1 MFGPALII
9 FRETIEAALVISIV
23 AAATR
28 SVSGRTLMITL
39 GVLAGVVGSGVL
51 AGLTETIANL
61 ADGSGQELFNAAVL
75 GVAVLMLAWHH
86 IWMSSHGAELAR
98 DAKRVGT
105 EVSDGT
111 RGLSAIM
118 ILIAL
123 TVLREGAES
132 VLFLHGMAS
141 GDGSS
146 LADVLGGGALGLVG
160 GATLGIVMY
169 FGLMRIPLKWFFTI
183 TGWLIVLLAAGLAG
197 QMARFLIQAD
207 WLPSL
212 VSPLW
217 DTSMILSSDSLL
229 GRILHALVGYEPSP
243 SAMQMLFYVATLAAI
258 LFTASLVK
266 RQQAVTKNLYQ
277 TKPQLQNP

>member
-28 SVSGRTLMITL
+28 GVHRRTLMIAL
-39 GVLAGVVGSGVL
+39 GVLAGILGSAVL
-51 AGLTETIANL
+51 AGLTETIADL
-61 ADGSGQELFNAAVL
+61 AEGSGQELFNAAVL
-75 GVAVLMLAWHH
+75 GIAVLMLSWHH
-86 IWMSSHGAELAR
+86 VWMSSHGAELAR
-98 DAKRVGT
+98 DAKRVGVQ
-105 EVSDGT
+105 VSEGAA
-111 RGLSAIM
+111 GLSAIL

-141 GDGSS
+141 GGSTS
-146 LADVLGGGALGLVG
+146 LSDVLAGGAIGLAG
-160 GATLGIVMY
+160 GAALGVLMY
-169 FGLMRIPLKWFFTI
+169 SGLMRIPLKWFFSV
-183 TGWLIVLLAAGLAG
+183 TGWLLVLLAAGLAG

-212 VSPLW
+212 ISPLW
-217 DTSMILSSDSLL
+217 DTSFILSADSLA

-243 SAMQMLFYVATLAAI
+243 SAMQMLFYVATLGLIVTA
-258 LFTASLVK
+258 ASLVK
-266 RQQAVTKNLYQ
+266 RHQAAQKMMLAAASRA
-277 TKPQLQNP
+277 

>member
-1 MFGPALII
+1 MFGAALII
-9 FRETIEAALVISIV
+9 FRETLEAALVISIV

-28 SVSGRTLMITL
+28 NVSQRTLMISL
-39 GVLAGVVGSGVL
+39 GALAGVIGSGIL

-61 ADGSGQELFNAAVL
+61 ADGSGQELFNAGVL
-75 GVAVLMLAWHH
+75 GVAVLMLGWHH
-86 IWMSSHGAELAR
+86 VWMSTHGAELAR
-98 DAKRVGT
+98 DAKRVGA

-111 RGLSAIM
+111 RGLSAIAV
-118 ILIAL
+118 LIAL

-146 LADVLGGGALGLVG
+146 LTDILGGGALGLIG
-160 GATLGIVMY
+160 GAALGLVMY
-169 FGLMRIPLKWFFTI
+169 FGLMRIPLKWFFSV
-183 TGWLIVLLAAGLAG
+183 TGWMLVLLAAGLAG

-212 VSPLW
+212 VTPLW
-217 DTSMILSSDSLL
+217 DTSAILSADSLP

-258 LFTASLVK
+258 LSAASMVR
-266 RQQAVTKNLYQ
+266 RQQLTARNTLK
-277 TKPQLQNP
+277 TS

>member
-28 SVSGRTLMITL
+28 GVSRRALVIML
-39 GVLAGVVGSGVL
+39 GVLAGVLGSGVL
-51 AGLTETIANL
+51 AALTETIANL
-61 ADGSGQELFNAAVL
+61 AEGSGQELFNAAVL
-75 GVAVLMLAWHH
+75 GIAVLMLGWHH
-86 IWMSSHGAELAR
+86 VWMASHGAELAR
-98 DAKRVGT
+98 DAKRVGVQ
-105 EVSDGT
+105 VSEGT
-111 RGLSAIM
+111 AGLSAIL
-118 ILIAL
+118 ILITL

-141 GDGSS
+141 GGDTS
-146 LADVLGGGALGLVG
+146 LTDVVGGGALGLIG
-160 GATLGIVMY
+160 GAALGVVMY
-169 FGLMRIPLKWFFTI
+169 FGLMRIPLKWFFSV

-217 DTSMILSSDSLL
+217 DTSFILSADSLP
-229 GRILHALVGYEPSP
+229 GRILHALVGYEPNP
-243 SAMQMLFYVATLAAI
+243 SAMQMLFYGVTLALI
-258 LFTASLVK
+258 LAAAALVK
-266 RQQAVTKNLYQ
+266 RHQAARPSLNP
-277 TKPQLQNP
+277 KPSQPSQA

>member
-28 SVSGRTLMITL
+28 GVSRRTLFIVL
-39 GVLAGVVGSGVL
+39 GVLIGILGSGVL

-61 ADGSGQELFNAAVL
+61 AEGSGQELFNAAVL
-75 GVAVLMLAWHH
+75 GVAVLMLGWHH
-86 IWMSSHGAELAR
+86 VWMASHGAELAR
-98 DAKRVGT
+98 DAKRVGVQ
-105 EVSDGT
+105 VSEGAA
-111 RGLSAIM
+111 GLSAIT
-118 ILIAL
+118 ILVTL

-141 GDGSS
+141 GGSTS
-146 LADVLGGGALGLVG
+146 ITDVFGGGALGFAG
-160 GATLGIVMY
+160 GAALGALMY
-169 FGLMRIPLKWFFTI
+169 FGLMRIPLKWFFSV

-212 VSPLW
+212 VTPLW
-217 DTSMILSSDSLL
+217 DTSFILSADSLT
-229 GRILHALVGYEPSP
+229 GRILHAMIGYEPSP
-243 SAMQMLFYVATLAAI
+243 SAMQMLFYVVTLALI
-258 LFTASLVK
+258 LTSASMVK
-266 RQQAVTKNLYQ
+266 RHQAALRQVTP
-277 TKPQLQNP
+277 KPSQI

>member
-28 SVSGRTLMITL
+28 SVSRRTLWIVI
-39 GVLAGVVGSGVL
+39 GVIAGLIGSGVL
-51 AGLTETIANL
+51 AALTETL
-61 ADGSGQELFNAAVL
+61 ADLAEGTGTELFNAAVL
-75 GVAVLMLAWHH
+75 GIAVLMLAWHH
-86 IWMSSHGAELAR
+86 IWMASHGAELAR

-105 EVSDGT
+105 EVSEGA
-111 RGLSAIM
+111 RGLSAIA

-141 GDGSS
+141 GGSTG
-146 LADVLGGGALGLVG
+146 LADIVGGGALGLLG
-160 GATLGIVMY
+160 GASLGLVMY
-169 FGLMRIPLKWFFTI
+169 FGLMRIPLKWFFSV

-212 VSPLW
+212 VAPLW
-217 DTSMILSSDSLL
+217 DTSFILSSDSLL
-229 GRILHALVGYEPSP
+229 GRILHAMVGYEPNP
-243 SAMQMLFYVATLAAI
+243 SGMQMVFYVVTLATI
-258 LFTASLVK
+258 LVLADLVK
-266 RQQAVTKNLYQ
+266 RHQHAQQQAL
-277 TKPQLQNP
+277 KPTQA

>member
-28 SVSGRTLMITL
+28 SVSRRTWWIVI
-39 GVLAGVVGSGVL
+39 GVLAGLIGSGVL
-51 AGLTETIANL
+51 AALTETLADL
-61 ADGSGQELFNAAVL
+61 ADGTGTELFNASVL
-75 GVAVLMLAWHH
+75 GVAVLMLGWHH

-98 DAKRVGT
+98 DAKRVGS

-111 RGLSAIM
+111 KGMSAIA
-118 ILIAL
+118 ILITL

-141 GDGSS
+141 GGGAS
-146 LADVLGGGALGLVG
+146 LADIAGGGALGLLG
-160 GATLGIVMY
+160 GAALGLVMY
-169 FGLMRIPLKWFFTI
+169 FGLMRIPLKWFFSV

-212 VSPLW
+212 VAPLW
-217 DTSMILSSDSLL
+217 DTSAILSSDSLV
-229 GRILHALVGYEPSP
+229 GRILHALVGYEPNP
-243 SAMQMLFYVATLAAI
+243 SGMQMVFYAITLALI
-258 LFTASLVK
+258 LFLAEMVK
-266 RQQAVTKNLYQ
+266 RQHIAQQQAMRAAQ
-277 TKPQLQNP
+277 A

>member
-28 SVSGRTLMITL
+28 GVSRRTLFIVL
-39 GVLAGVVGSGVL
+39 GVLAGVLGSGVL

-61 ADGSGQELFNAAVL
+61 AEGSGQELFNAAVL
-75 GVAVLMLAWHH
+75 GIAVLMLAWHH
-86 IWMSSHGAELAR
+86 VWMASHGAELAR
-98 DAKRVGT
+98 DAKRVGVQ
-105 EVSDGT
+105 VSEGAA
-111 RGLSAIM
+111 GLSAIM
-118 ILIAL
+118 ILVTL

-141 GDGSS
+141 SGSTS
-146 LADVLGGGALGLVG
+146 ITDVFGGGAVGLAGGAALGL
-160 GATLGIVMY
+160 LMY
-169 FGLMRIPLKWFFTI
+169 FGLMRIPLKWFFSV

-212 VSPLW
+212 ISPLW
-217 DTSMILSSDSLL
+217 DTSFILSSDSLL
-229 GRILHALVGYEPSP
+229 GRILHALVGYEPNP
-243 SAMQMLFYVATLAAI
+243 SGMQMLFYGVTLGLILMAAEV
-258 LFTASLVK
+258 VK
-266 RQQAVTKNLYQ
+266 RQQLSQKLLHPAPSQ
-277 TKPQLQNP
+277 A

>member
-28 SVSGRTLMITL
+28 GVSRRTMFIAL
-39 GVLAGVVGSGVL
+39 GVLIGVLGSGIV

-61 ADGSGQELFNAAVL
+61 AEGSGQELFNAAVL
-75 GVAVLMLAWHH
+75 GIAVLMLGWHH
-86 IWMSSHGAELAR
+86 VWMSSHGAELAR

-105 EVSDGT
+105 QVREGAV
-111 RGLSAIM
+111 GLSAIL

-123 TVLREGAES
+123 TVLREGSES

-141 GDGSS
+141 GGT
-146 LADVLGGGALGLVG
+146 LGLGDVIGGGTIGLVA
-160 GATLGIVMY
+160 GAGLGMLMY
-169 FGLMRIPLKWFFTI
+169 FGLMKIPLKWFFGV

-197 QMARFLIQAD
+197 QMARYLIQAD
-207 WLPSL
+207 WLPAL

-217 DTSMILSSDSLL
+217 DTSFILSSDSLL
-229 GRILHALVGYEPSP
+229 GRILHALVGYEPNP
-243 SAMQMLFYVATLAAI
+243 SAMQMLFYATTLAVI
-258 LFTASLVK
+258 LLCASLVK
-266 RQQAVTKNLYQ
+266 RQQA
-277 TKPQLQNP
+277 KPVPQAAPSQA

>member
-1 MFGPALII
+1 MFGSALII
-9 FRETIEAALVISIV
+9 FRETLEAALVISIV

-28 SVSGRTLMITL
+28 NVSRRTLMISL
-39 GVLAGVVGSGVL
+39 GVLAGVVGSGIL

-61 ADGSGQELFNAAVL
+61 ADGSGQELFNAGVL
-75 GVAVLMLAWHH
+75 GVAVLMLGWHH
-86 IWMSSHGAELAR
+86 VWMSTHGAELAR
-98 DAKRVGT
+98 DAKRVGA

-111 RGLSAIM
+111 RGLSAIAV
-118 ILIAL
+118 LIAL

-146 LADVLGGGALGLVG
+146 LTDILGGGALGLIG
-160 GATLGIVMY
+160 GAALGLVMY
-169 FGLMRIPLKWFFTI
+169 FGLMRIPLKWFFSV
-183 TGWLIVLLAAGLAG
+183 TGWMLVLLAAGLAG

-212 VSPLW
+212 VTPLW
-217 DTSMILSSDSLL
+217 DTSAILSADSLL

-243 SAMQMLFYVATLAAI
+243 SAMQMLFYVATLAVI
-258 LFTASLVK
+258 LSAASMVR
-266 RQQAVTKNLYQ
+266 RQQTITRNSLK
-277 TKPQLQNP
+277 TS

>member
-28 SVSGRTLMITL
+28 SVSRRSWWI
-39 GVLAGVVGSGVL
+39 VIGVVAGLIGSGVL
-51 AGLTETIANL
+51 AALTETLADL
-61 ADGSGQELFNAAVL
+61 ADGTGTELLNAGVL
-75 GVAVLMLAWHH
+75 GVAVLMLGWHH

-111 RGLSAIM
+111 KGMSAIA
-118 ILIAL
+118 ILITL

-141 GDGSS
+141 GGGAS
-146 LADVLGGGALGLVG
+146 LTDIAGGGALGLLG
-160 GATLGIVMY
+160 GAALGLVMY
-169 FGLMRIPLKWFFTI
+169 FGLMRIPLKWFFTV
-183 TGWLIVLLAAGLAG
+183 TGWMIVLLAAGLAG

-212 VSPLW
+212 VAPLW
-217 DTSMILSSDSLL
+217 DTSSILSSDSLV
-229 GRILHALVGYEPSP
+229 GRILHALVGYEPNP
-243 SAMQMLFYVATLAAI
+243 SGMQMVFYAITLALI
-258 LFTASLVK
+258 LFLAEMVK
-266 RQQAVTKNLYQ
+266 RQQTAQQQAVPVAQ
-277 TKPQLQNP
+277 A

>member
-1 MFGPALII
+1 MFGSALII

-28 SVSGRTLMITL
+28 SVSRRTLMISL
-39 GVLAGVVGSGVL
+39 GVLAGVIGSGVL

-61 ADGSGQELFNAAVL
+61 ADGSGQELFNAGVL
-75 GVAVLMLAWHH
+75 GVAVLMLGWHH
-86 IWMSSHGAELAR
+86 VWMSSHGAELAR
-98 DAKRVGT
+98 DAKRVGA
-105 EVSDGT
+105 EVSEGT

-146 LADVLGGGALGLVG
+146 LGDVLGGGALGMVG
-160 GATLGIVMY
+160 GVALGMVMY
-169 FGLMRIPLKWFFTI
+169 FGLMRIPLKWFFSV
-183 TGWLIVLLAAGLAG
+183 TGWMIVLLAAGLAG

-217 DTSMILSSDSLL
+217 DTSMILSADSLP
-229 GRILHALVGYEPSP
+229 GRILHALVGYEPNP
-243 SAMQMLFYVATLAAI
+243 SAMQMVFYVATLAVI
-258 LFTASLVK
+258 LFAASLVK
-266 RQQAVTKNLYQ
+266 RQQTNAR
-277 TKPQLQNP
+277 PS